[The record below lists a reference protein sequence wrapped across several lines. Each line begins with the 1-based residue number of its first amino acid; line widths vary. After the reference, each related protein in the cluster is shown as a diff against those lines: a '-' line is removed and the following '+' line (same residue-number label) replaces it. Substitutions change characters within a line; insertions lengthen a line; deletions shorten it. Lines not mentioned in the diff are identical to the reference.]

1 MGTKRTQNRAAVTA
15 TARAERLKI
24 LESGLPMGD
33 LVVEPGGRGEETKR
47 RILDTSITL
56 FAARGFEACTMRD
69 IAAAVGIKAPAI
81 YNHYTS
87 KEDVLAEAMEHIMG
101 RFFWSLLGPL
111 EEEPVETWLKGIVC
125 SHVSW
130 QLEYPRL
137 SQANDALLNAPNKK
151 KILPPPVYRRVVGV
165 QRSYVDLL
173 SSLIHL
179 SAPRDSEWDVR
190 IAAFGIAAMCD
201 RVVGW
206 YDPKGPLE
214 VSQVADRSWKLVS
227 RMIGASA

>member
-1 MGTKRTQNRAAVTA
+1 MEEI
-15 TARAERLKI
+15 ARAERLRI
-24 LESGLPMGD
+24 LESGLPMG
-33 LVVEPGGRGEETKR
+33 EPTEPEGKGEETKW

-56 FAARGFEACTMRD
+56 FAERGFEACTMRD

-81 YNHYTS
+81 YNHYSS

-111 EEEPVETWLKGIVC
+111 DGEPMEAWLKGIVC
-125 SHVSW
+125 RHVAW
-130 QLEYPRL
+130 QLEYRRL

-151 KILPPPVYRRVVGV
+151 KILPPAVYRRVVGV

-173 SSLIHL
+173 TALIHL
-179 SAPRDSEWDVR
+179 HAPRSAQWDAR
-190 IAAFGIAAMCD
+190 ISAFAVAAMCD

-206 YDPKGPLE
+206 YDPNGPLE
-214 VSQVADRSWKLVS
+214 IRQVADRSWKLVS